1 MTYKHLVEEIKRNSQ
16 RFKSKNAIHYKNN
29 ELNKWEGIS
38 WLDFEDRIE
47 RLSKGL
53 LNFGVSEQQN
63 IAIFAE
69 NMPNW
74 IIADIAIMRVK
85 AVTIPIYATNSKKET
100 EYIIHDAKVS
110 LLFVGNQNEY
120 DKAYELLETSNYLKL
135 IVALTNTIKLQ
146 PSKKSIYLEDFVAFE
161 PSEQIDLELQKRYDE
176 HELTDLASIIYTSGT
191 TGEPKGVMLDY
202 TNFGSSLEAHDFEL
216 DVSEK
221 DVSLSFL
228 PLSHVYERSWV
239 FFCLYKGIEIYF
251 NQDPKKIAEVL
262 KEVKP
267 TLMCTVPR
275 IFEKIFAAI
284 QEKRKEASPT
294 KMKLASWA
302 LGIGNDYYNKHKRLA
317 KKVPLALKIKY
328 KIADKLVLGKLRDVF
343 GGRIKFMPCGGAP
356 LAADLVSFFHSFGL
370 NIKCGYGLTETT
382 ATVTLFGDAHFEF
395 NSAGKPIEGT
405 QIKIADNNEILVK
418 GPGVMKGYYK
428 KPEATAQVFKDGWL
442 CTGDAGKI
450 DAKGNLV
457 ITDRIKDLMKTSGG
471 KYIAPQKLETALISD
486 SFIEQIAVIGDQQ
499 KYVTALAVPSFENLK
514 KYALEHKITFKDIE
528 ELIAHNQIVELFE
541 KRFEE
546 LQKEFS
552 KFEKI
557 KKFTLLPKEFT
568 IDAGEITATL
578 KLKRK
583 VIQKKYKELID
594 NMYSEKD
601 EGKDGE
607 KDKKKEP

>member
-1 MTYKHLVEEIKRNSQ
+1 MGYKHLVEGIKENAR
-16 RFKSKNAIHYKNN
+16 RFKSKNAIYYKND
-29 ELNKWEGIS
+29 ELGIWEGIS
-38 WLDFEDRIE
+38 WPDFDDRIE
-47 RLSKGL
+47 KLSKAL
-53 LNFGVSEQQN
+53 LAFGISEQQN
-63 IAIFAE
+63 IAIFSE

-74 IIADIAIMRVK
+74 IIADMAIMGIR
-85 AVTIPIYATNSKKET
+85 AVTIPIYATNSKKEA
-100 EYIIHDAKVS
+100 EYIINDAEVS
-110 LLFVGNQNEY
+110 LLFVGDQSEY
-120 DKAYELLETSNYLKL
+120 DKAFDLLETSGHLRL
-135 IVALTNTIKLQ
+135 IVALTHTIQL
-146 PSKKSIYLEDFVAFE
+146 KSTQKSVYLEDFVAGE
-161 PSEQIDLELQKRYDE
+161 VSEGIETELQKRYYE
-176 HELTDLASIIYTSGT
+176 RELHDLASIIYTSGT

-202 TNFGSSLEAHDFEL
+202 TNFGSSLEAHDLEL
-216 DVSEK
+216 NVTEN

-251 NQDPKKIAEVL
+251 NRDPKKIADVL

-275 IFEKIFAAI
+275 IFEKIFSAI

-302 LGIGNDYYNKHKRLA
+302 LGIGNNYYNKHKRLA
-317 KKVPLALKIKY
+317 KKAPLALRLKY
-328 KIADKLVLGKLRDVF
+328 KIADRLVLGKLREVF

-356 LAADLVSFFHSFGL
+356 LAADMVSFFHSFGL

-382 ATVTLFGDAHFEF
+382 ATVTLFGDTHFEF
-395 NSAGKPIEGT
+395 NSAGKPITGT
-405 QIKIADNNEILVK
+405 QIKIGANNEVLVK

-428 KPEATAQVFKDGWL
+428 KPEATAEVIKEGWFY
-442 CTGDAGKI
+442 TGDAGKI
-450 DAKGNLV
+450 DDNGNLV

-471 KYIAPQKLETALISD
+471 KYIAPQKLETTLIND

-514 KYALEHKITFKDIE
+514 KYALEHKITFKDVE
-528 ELIAHNQIVELFE
+528 ELIAHNQIVDLFE

-557 KKFTLLPKEFT
+557 KKFTLLPKEFS
-568 IDAGEITATL
+568 IEAGEITATL

-583 VIQKKYKELID
+583 VIQKKYKALID
-594 NMYSEKD
+594 KMYSE
-601 EGKDGE
+601 
-607 KDKKKEP
+607 

>member
-1 MTYKHLVEEIKRNSQ
+1 MDYKHLVEDIKQNAH
-16 RFKSKNAIHYKNN
+16 RFKSKNAIYYKDNA
-29 ELNKWEGIS
+29 LNRWEGIS
-38 WLDFEDRIE
+38 WTDFGNRIE
-47 RLSKGL
+47 KLSKAL
-53 LNFGVSEQQN
+53 LHFGISEQQKV
-63 IAIFAE
+63 AIFAE

-74 IIADIAIMRVK
+74 IIADLAIM
-85 AVTIPIYATNSKKET
+85 AVRAVSIPIYATNSKKEA
-100 EYIIHDAKVS
+100 EYVINDAEVS

-120 DKAYELLETSNYLKL
+120 DKAYELLDATESLKR
-135 IVALTNTIKLQ
+135 IVALTKTIEFR
-146 PSKKSIYLEDFVAFE
+146 SSENSVYLEDFVAIE
-161 PSEQIDLELQKRYDE
+161 PSDKIETELQKRYYERDIY
-176 HELTDLASIIYTSGT
+176 DLASIIYTSGT

-202 TNFGSSLEAHDFEL
+202 TNFGSSLDAHSYEL
-216 DVSEK
+216 NVSEK

-239 FFCLYKGIEIYF
+239 FFCLHKGIEIYF
-251 NQDPKKIAEVL
+251 NQDPKKIADVL

-284 QEKRKEASPT
+284 QDKRKEASPT

-302 LGIGNDYYNKHKRLA
+302 LGIGNNYYNKHKRLDR
-317 KKVPLALKIKY
+317 KVPFALKLKY
-328 KIADKLVLGKLRDVF
+328 KIADKLVLSKLRDVF

-356 LAADLVSFFHSFGL
+356 LAADMVSFFHSFGL

-382 ATVTLFGDAHFEF
+382 ATVTLFGDSHFEF
-395 NSAGKPIEGT
+395 NSAGKTIEGS
-405 QIKIADNNEILVK
+405 QIRIGDNNEILVK

-428 KPEATAQVFKDGWL
+428 KPEETAKVIKDGWF
-442 CTGDAGKI
+442 CTGDAGKL
-450 DAKGNLV
+450 DEKGNLV

-471 KYIAPQKLETALISD
+471 KYIAPQKLETALIND

-514 KYALEHKITFKDIE
+514 KYALEHKITFKDVE
-528 ELIAHNQIVELFE
+528 ELIAHNQIIELFE

-557 KKFTLLPKEFT
+557 KKFTLLPKEFSME
-568 IDAGEITATL
+568 AGEITATL

-583 VIQKKYKELID
+583 IIQKKYKALID
-594 NMYSEKD
+594 KMYSE
-601 EGKDGE
+601 
-607 KDKKKEP
+607 